1 MGELEELEQQI
12 ADLQAKKK
20 AILDKKRA
28 NDLEEAR
35 QLVRQHGF
43 TAKELLITASVDTKR
58 GPKEKK
64 PITFRDDRDPANILE
79 WDGDL
84 LQKGRKPDWINQRT
98 KEGTIEEFRVTA
110 TTG

>member
-28 NDLEEAR
+28 NALEEAR
-35 QLVRQHGF
+35 KLVLRHGF
-43 TAKELLITASVDTKR
+43 TAKELLITASVGTKR

-79 WDGDL
+79 WDGEL
-84 LQKGRKPDWINQRT
+84 NQKGQKPKWIKDRVVDRT
-98 KEGTIEEFRVTA
+98 IDEFRVTA
-110 TTG
+110 ATG